1 MVIRHVKGPVVFT
14 CTVIEFEAMLDYPM
28 PHLYAHRDVSVWN
41 WHTFQSLGD
50 LGLVFHHIDRSY
62 TQHTAVNGDRSEWHE
77 LRLPFATSSFT
88 QYIYIYSFAEVFWSG
103 WVGFFT
109 EKESRVN
116 LDDTSLEVRLQLTN
130 SISSPVRCVTQQR
143 KSAVRIPAS
152 IFLKFN
158 VFFVPSVFTNFSRL
172 QNVHTWSGAHQT
184 SYLTLILLTWRI
196 WWARN
201 NASNW
206 QMGFN

>member
-1 MVIRHVKGPVVFT
+1 MELTHISVARRFRPCVSSYRQVLYAAHGSKWGPVWVTWTAFT
-14 CTVIEFEAMLDYPM
+14 VC
-28 PHLYAHRDVSVWN
+28 HLQF
-41 WHTFQSLGD
+41 HT
-50 LGLVFHHIDRSY
+50 IY
-62 TQHTAVNGDRSEWHE
+62 IYI
-77 LRLPFATSSFT
+77 
-88 QYIYIYSFAEVFWSG
+88 YIYIYSFAEVFWSG

-116 LDDTSLEVRLQLTN
+116 FDDTSLEVRLQLTN

-158 VFFVPSVFTNFSRL
+158 VFFVPSVFKNFSRL